1 MSKKCTLILT
11 EGDSAKAFAVS
22 GISVVGRD
30 TYGVFPLRGKVLNVR
45 EATPKQIL
53 ENKEFSDL
61 KKIIGLQQNMKY
73 KESNMEELRYQR
85 IMIATDQDEDGIH
98 ILEVGLRPGEK
109 MYEELLI
116 SDSHTKTNN
125 QKIFKANE

>member
-1 MSKKCTLILT
+1 M
-11 EGDSAKAFAVS
+11 S

-98 ILEVGLRPGEK
+98 IKGLLFNLFQYFWPS
-109 MYEELLI
+109 LLKV
-116 SDSHTKTNN
+116 DGFLT
-125 QKIFKANE
+125 F